1 MSHDGQE
8 NQGTGLRDVFDI
20 LVKAPP
26 ERLLSL
32 TFQLGDCP
40 EDNIIHALCLIV
52 LKRKEQ
58 ALNKLQM
65 LQDNDLA
72 KCLAEKWQKS
82 EGKLEDFSD
91 LCSDVQDFTQEC
103 LTALARIFNIL
114 SQQRLC
120 DPSLRNL
127 AYKRALSSDDQRIS
141 NSMNLDYDQLR
152 EEAKSICGPEVAEWV
167 CSPTDLKSG
176 SHHDLHRSLD
186 REIPTLKVSLSPDLS
201 DRGHRQPSPLQASS
215 SMLSYPTH
223 LEISVPPT
231 ILFPDDRRSPQTSD
245 QPQINTPVQF
255 IGETEVENSAGQL
268 QTSLEPQIKSSELPT
283 FIARKHPG
291 MNETRSI
298 MEENLITETQ
308 TTKRCPEASFTL
320 PTATCTSL
328 PQMSAASQMHES
340 TSAEEEEEEETFYA
354 FVIMHAPEDEDMAES
369 MKERLEVVIDNEGA
383 VFCNEFATPGK
394 TKLRC
399 LEDAINNTAF
409 TILLL
414 TRNFNNLMQEMETNT
429 ALLNSVDKTH
439 KYNTVI
445 PLLPR
450 ENCMP
455 KESISPVLRTIVP
468 LIENNS
474 FEKKIQKA
482 MTPAKIKRQRDIWIR
497 EQTVK
502 KQKERQTRLK
512 QQNEHQK
519 QLIREGTTLQLLE
532 KEELELLVRKQ
543 MLLSPI
549 LPPEFGGIDARAL
562 WQQQPNI
569 HINNARYIMIGDG
582 SQMTVDLGDGM
593 DKDNSDDSEEKQ

>member
-1 MSHDGQE
+1 MSHDRQE
-8 NQGTGLRDVFDI
+8 TQGTGLRDVFDI
-20 LVKAPP
+20 LVKTPR

-52 LKRKEQ
+52 LQKKEQ
-58 ALNKLQM
+58 ALDKLQM
-65 LQDNDLA
+65 LKDNYLA
-72 KCLAEKWQKS
+72 KCLVEKWQKS
-82 EGKLEDFSD
+82 EGMEDFSD
-91 LCSDVQDFTQEC
+91 RCSDFQDFTQEC
-103 LTALARIFNIL
+103 LAGLARIFNIL

-141 NSMNLDYDQLR
+141 SSENLDFDQLR
-152 EEAKSICGPEVAEWV
+152 EEAKSICGPQVVEWV

-176 SHHDLHRSLD
+176 SHHDLYRSQD
-186 REIPTLKVSLSPDLS
+186 REIPTLKVSLTPDLS
-201 DRGHRQPSPLQASS
+201 DSAHREPSPLQASS
-215 SMLSYPTH
+215 SMPSYPTH

-231 ILFPDDRRSPQTSD
+231 ALFPDDRRSPQPSD
-245 QPQINTPVQF
+245 QPQINTPVHF
-255 IGETEVENSAGQL
+255 IGETEVENSSGQL
-268 QTSLEPQIKSSELPT
+268 QTSVGPQIKSSELST
-283 FIARKHPG
+283 LIVQKHPG
-291 MNETRSI
+291 VNETRSM

-308 TTKRCPEASFTL
+308 NTKRRPEASFTL
-320 PTATCTSL
+320 PSATCTSL

-369 MKERLEVVIDNEGA
+369 MKERLEAVIKNEGA
-383 VFCNEFATPGK
+383 VFSNEFATPGK
-394 TKLRC
+394 TKLSC

-455 KESISPVLRTIVP
+455 RESISPVLRTIVP
-468 LIENNS
+468 LKENDS
-474 FEKKIQKA
+474 FVRKIQKF
-482 MTPAKIKRQRDIWIR
+482 MTPATIKRQRDIWIR

-502 KQKERQTRLK
+502 KQKERQMRLK
-512 QQNEHQK
+512 QRNEHQK
-519 QLIREGTTLQLLE
+519 QFIREGETLQSLE
-532 KEELELLVRKQ
+532 REELELLMTRQ
-543 MLLSPI
+543 MLLTPI
-549 LPPEFGGIDARAL
+549 SQAHFGAIDGRAP

-582 SQMTVDLGDGM
+582 SQMTVDMGDGM
-593 DKDNSDDSEEKQ
+593 DRDNSEDREETQ